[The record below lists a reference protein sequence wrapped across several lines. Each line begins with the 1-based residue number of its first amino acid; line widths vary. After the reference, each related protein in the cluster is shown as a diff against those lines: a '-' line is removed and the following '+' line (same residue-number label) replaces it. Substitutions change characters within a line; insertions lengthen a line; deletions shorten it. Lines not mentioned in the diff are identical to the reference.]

1 MLLRLSIHT
10 IFWSLLLLLSAT
22 GIWLQPSAVLAA
34 AYFEDGY
41 LGLTQTELHQKLGM
55 PQAVRDR
62 KSELRVFTYY
72 AITDWEKYFRKLVS
86 PENGEDVYTF
96 TRDGIDVRYSFSYT
110 FDPNDESENRTL
122 FVRLVD
128 IEFSP
133 SVPLAKIP
141 SLVPEF
147 HPSEDPASP
156 SFRSNIWVLLFK
168 GPASPQARFIVRE
181 ATRDKLEWTLA
192 YQFFSLQGLPDPLTT
207 KALVDRVE
215 ISTQSIELVK
225 QRQRHTHDPILN
237 PYSRE
242 FSQNEI
248 APQRP
253 QQRRSLSQSMRTSRL
268 HDWFRGSLR
277 GVTESV
283 GHDFAAFSRLGG
295 FGFHHIHRPTFDTYN
310 KTGVASPSMIK
321 TPESQKA
328 DHLTLTHVHGDDTG
342 PCPRLASARIS
353 D

>member
-1 MLLRLSIHT
+1 MLLRLSIRT
-10 IFWSLLLLLSAT
+10 SFSSLVLLLLT
-22 GIWLQPSAVLAA
+22 IGIWFQPSTALAA
-34 AYFEDGY
+34 PYFEDGY
-41 LGLTQTELHQKLGM
+41 LGLTQPELHQKLGM

-62 KSELRVFTYY
+62 KSALRVFTYY

-110 FDPNDESENRTL
+110 VDPNDESENRTL

-133 SVPLAKIP
+133 SVPLAQIP

-147 HPSEDPASP
+147 RPSEDPASP

-168 GPASPQARFIVRE
+168 GTASPEARFIVKE
-181 ATRDKLEWTLA
+181 AAKDKLEWTLA

-207 KALVDRVE
+207 KALVDRLE
-215 ISTQSIELVK
+215 ISTQSVDLVK

-242 FSQNEI
+242 FSQYRL
-248 APQRP
+248 APQP
-253 QQRRSLSQSMRTSRL
+253 
-268 HDWFRGSLR
+268 
-277 GVTESV
+277 
-283 GHDFAAFSRLGG
+283 
-295 FGFHHIHRPTFDTYN
+295 PTTKKIPVPTY
-310 KTGVASPSMIK
+310 
-321 TPESQKA
+321 A
-328 DHLTLTHVHGDDTG
+328 D
-342 PCPRLASARIS
+342 
-353 D
+353 